1 MDMTDFETILFSA
14 SEAVATIT
22 LNRPE
27 KLNAI
32 GGPMREEILA
42 ALYNVENAG
51 SLRVVILTGAGR
63 GFCAGGDIDNLKR
76 LREAKDEAGFRDIL
90 SKGQAISR
98 YIRSMSKPVIAAVNG
113 PCAGA
118 GFSLALSCDIRIG
131 SEKASF
137 GPSFARVG
145 LHPDWGGSW
154 LLPRLIGSARS
165 CELVFTG
172 GMVSSREADRIGLV
186 NRVVAPEEL
195 ISSAE
200 KLARS
205 MARNPSGVLGL
216 AKKSIHHSLGIDFE
230 AAMARETEAQMEC
243 FHSEDFLEG
252 VTAFLDKRPA
262 EFKGR

>member
-1 MDMTDFETILFSA
+1 MDMDKFETILFSA
-14 SEAVATIT
+14 SDAVATIT

-42 ALYNVENAG
+42 ALYSVESDE

-76 LREAKDEAGFRDIL
+76 LRDAKDEEGFRAIL

-98 YIRSMSKPVIAAVNG
+98 FIRSMSKPVIAAVNG

-131 SEKASF
+131 SEEASF
-137 GPSFARVG
+137 GPSFARIG

-172 GMVSSREADRIGLV
+172 GMVSAVDAERIGLV
-186 NRVVAPEEL
+186 NRVVSPDSL
-195 ISSAE
+195 IASAE

-216 AKKSIHHSLGIDFE
+216 AKKSIHRSLGIDFE
-230 AAMARETEAQMEC
+230 SAMAAETAAQMEC

-252 VTAFLDKRPA
+252 VTAFLDKRSA